1 MTGAYFSVAVICI
14 SPPIC
19 NTTTRRKKKSILAL
33 EICAFIINKKRKLIE
48 YFNHVIDEA

>member
-19 NTTTRRKKKSILAL
+19 NTTARKKNDPYLPWKFVRLL
-33 EICAFIINKKRKLIE
+33 LIR
-48 YFNHVIDEA
+48 NVN